1 MRIARTAP
9 KSSIYLD
16 HDDAESLRDL
26 AAELGL
32 HQVSGGGARY
42 QAGSLSA
49 LLRFLAHASR
59 TRHRAAMLEF
69 LHALHEVTTVQRT

>member
-1 MRIARTAP
+1 MRTARTAP
-9 KSSIYLD
+9 KSSVYID

-26 AAELGL
+26 AADLGL

-49 LLRFLAHASR
+49 LLRFLATASR
-59 TRHRAAMLEF
+59 TRHRGAMLEF
-69 LHALHEVTTVQRT
+69 LRALAQVTAVPRT

>member
-9 KSSIYLD
+9 KSSVYID
-16 HDDAESLRDL
+16 HDDAERLRDL
-26 AAELGL
+26 AADLGL
-32 HQVSGGGARY
+32 YQVSGGGARY

-49 LLRFLAHASR
+49 LLRFLAASSR

-69 LHALHEVTTVQRT
+69 LHALHEVTTVRPP